1 MSVDKKIKYEMQG
14 GVKNYLGKQKEVK
27 APVKWQ
33 SSPDH
38 PETELAYITKAEKD
52 LLVKQDLHGS
62 LKGGVN
68 RGPSG
73 IMSLNGWGSTDPG
86 QNVSGATASA
96 AEAGKN
102 TSDTL
107 AAGMSAKDVQDF
119 QAASVAAGAGQRVN
133 PGFFDSRNRVGPDV
147 LARAKAFNP
156 GAFKSNRR
164 GGIMDF
170 ITGGGI
176 LGNLIRGVGQKFG
189 LGKTYDQATY
199 DMSEFSPYG
208 LGGSQNPSYYD
219 DFENEFVEDE
229 EVETI
234 TLPNGMI
241 VPKKKPIRQYIEP
254 IPPTFTEELL
264 EDEDSLSP

>member
-1 MSVDKKIKYEMQG
+1 
-14 GVKNYLGKQKEVK
+14 
-27 APVKWQ
+27 
-33 SSPDH
+33 
-38 PETELAYITKAEKD
+38 
-52 LLVKQDLHGS
+52 
-62 LKGGVN
+62 
-68 RGPSG
+68 
-73 IMSLNGWGSTDPG
+73 
-86 QNVSGATASA
+86 
-96 AEAGKN
+96 
-102 TSDTL
+102 
-107 AAGMSAKDVQDF
+107 MSAKDVQDF